1 MNRLLVVAVV
11 LLAALAAGDALRGGD
26 GTSKRTEP
34 AATTSQ
40 EQAAREPATAIAG
53 SSTLVPSRDTGLR
66 AAGKFL
72 HSRIVRGAEEV
83 LSADAV
89 ADAFPSFMPGPIE
102 IRHMGVAPDGT
113 LVLAVR
119 RFPSNH
125 QLLGALELWR
135 GTRLVATWEVPP
147 RAFAGGIGFVRPG
160 GRIALFALDGS
171 LAVVYDRRGNEVGFD

>member
-1 MNRLLVVAVV
+1 MNRALVVAVV

-26 GTSKRTEP
+26 GTSKRPEAAEP
-34 AATTSQ
+34 Q
-40 EQAAREPATAIAG
+40 EPATTARAPVVAG

-66 AAGKFL
+66 AAGGFL
-72 HSRIVRGAEEV
+72 HSRIVRGADEV

-89 ADAFPSFMPGPIE
+89 AEAFPSFMPGPIE

-119 RFPSNH
+119 RFPPNH
-125 QLLGALELWR
+125 KLLGALELWR

-147 RAFAGGIGFVRPG
+147 RSFAGGIGFVRPG

-171 LAVVYDRRGNEVGFD
+171 LAAVYDRRGNEVGFD

>member
-26 GTSKRTEP
+26 GTSDRTGP
-34 AATTSQ
+34 APPQQAATTT
-40 EQAAREPATAIAG
+40 PAPALEG
-53 SSTLVPSRDTGLR
+53 SSSLVPSRPSGLR
-66 AAGKFL
+66 AAGGFL
-72 HSRIVRGAEEV
+72 RSRIVRGAEEV

-89 ADAFPSFMPGPIE
+89 AEAFPSYVPGPIE

-119 RFPSNH
+119 RFPTNH
-125 QLLGALELWR
+125 KLLGALELWR
-135 GTRLVATWEVPP
+135 GTSLVATWEVPP
-147 RAFAGGIGFVRPG
+147 RWFAGGIGFVKPG

-171 LAVVYDRRGNEVGFD
+171 LAAVYDRQGKEVGFD